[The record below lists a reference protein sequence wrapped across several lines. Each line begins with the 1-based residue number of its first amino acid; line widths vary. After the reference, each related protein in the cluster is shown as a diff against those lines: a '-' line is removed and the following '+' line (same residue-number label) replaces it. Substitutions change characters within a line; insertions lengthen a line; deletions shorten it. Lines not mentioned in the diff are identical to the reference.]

1 MALSLFFHF
10 RFIFDDRGLTI
21 TETKVTDK
29 AIYECIASN
38 LAGDESK
45 VITLIIESKYRQSW
59 GRLHANV
66 IDYNYNYFEIS

>member
-1 MALSLFFHF
+1 MITLIIESKYNQPRSLKFV
-10 RFIFDDRGLTI
+10 FDYRGLTI

-45 VITLIIESKYRQSW
+45 VITLIIESEYNQSP
-59 GRLHANV
+59 
-66 IDYNYNYFEIS
+66 D

>member
-1 MALSLFFHF
+1 MSQKVLSSLVSFFRI

-45 VITLIIESKYRQSW
+45 VITLIIESEYRQSPA
-59 GRLHANV
+59 G
-66 IDYNYNYFEIS
+66 